1 MANYIKRVEIGKLDT
16 ALREVLE
23 TYATDV
29 VDRVNVAS
37 KKAAVRLVKLTKET
51 APVGRRQKHYRDK
64 ITYSEDKRSPARFAG
79 KTYVWHVKAP
89 DYRLTHLLVHGHATR
104 NGRRTRANPF
114 LHNAVDTVEKEYVA
128 KIEEAIKNG

>member
-16 ALREVLE
+16 ALKEVLE

-29 VDRVNVAS
+29 VEKVNVAS
-37 KKAAVRLVKLTKET
+37 KSAAERLVKLTKET
-51 APVGRRQKHYRDK
+51 APVGKRKKHYRDK

-104 NGRRTRANPF
+104 SGGRTKENPF
-114 LHNAVDTVEKEYVA
+114 LHNAVDTVEKEYVT